1 MELGLWPVH
10 VRSPCKSV
18 AGHTEGGTNQTLKLR
33 GTGKSPRGKS
43 GDPGCKVTAP
53 PLAPSHQD
61 LGQAPAPSPAAA
73 GEEEEEK
80 ESDRKSEVSQQQPK
94 SSLRRGGL
102 PILARL
108 RPVRRDRHQCIQEV
122 GGPVLLS
129 QQGGPGL

>member
-1 MELGLWPVH
+1 MA
-10 VRSPCKSV
+10 SPREKSV
-18 AGHTEGGTNQTLKLR
+18 QVCGRPQGGRDQPNSETPR
-33 GTGKSPRGKS
+33 HWEKSQGKS
-43 GDPGCKVTAP
+43 GGPGWEVAAP

-80 ESDRKSEVSQQQPK
+80 ESDRKSEVSQQRPK

-108 RPVRRDRHQCIQEV
+108 RPVRRDRHQRIQEV
-122 GGPVLLS
+122 GGPVLRS